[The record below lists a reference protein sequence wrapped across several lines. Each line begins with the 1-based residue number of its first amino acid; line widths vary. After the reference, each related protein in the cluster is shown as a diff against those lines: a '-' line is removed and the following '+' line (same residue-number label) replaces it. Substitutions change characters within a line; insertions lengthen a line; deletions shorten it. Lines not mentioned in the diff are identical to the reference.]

1 MANFNPTNWSR
12 PMMIQTLNKDL
23 KIVLLSALVLLT
35 SSCSDSGGGS
45 DPAPIT
51 SSPAAAP
58 AAAADTPPAISDAPT
73 TLLSGIAAIGAALDG
88 ATVEIIDASGNLVDI
103 PDTLTGSDGAYQV
116 TLPADVVLPVIVRI
130 TPLVGEPL
138 LNVVQEPEAGTTEI
152 VANVNPITNLVAEAV
167 LGDVDS
173 TNASDLASS
182 LATVDV
188 TTLDATSDA
197 IVEKVLGSSVSYDSF
212 ATDPDFIANDGT
224 SSGSAADAI
233 LDTIAKNADDNGLSL
248 NEQLTSFAAQDEPP
262 KLLEDPVFQVILVS
276 ELIQGGTDSAD
287 LESGLAA
294 SGAIDAAVQGE
305 ADIFRT
311 IIETVPV
318 IIESTVSS
326 AAGLA
331 ENSELLDI
339 AVDAAVDLVANTV
352 EQKIDQ
358 FFADTDDLVEL
369 LASPSF
375 QATAV
380 DVVAVTVLP
389 VLITFV
395 DDVDIADIQSG
406 LESVVDNITDEAAS
420 VTSSFEYTGSSTDV
434 SDLVAG
440 FVEEQ
445 IAPATTLDRDA
456 LLGIQDGTT
465 ALSEVVTPVGDVTQ
479 VQEDIQDF
487 SQANPDLV
495 DGSIVDLIE
504 EVPASN
510 WDQASWDL
518 FNWT

>member
-1 MANFNPTNWSR
+1 
-12 PMMIQTLNKDL
+12 MMIQTLNKDL

-224 SSGSAADAI
+224 RG
-233 LDTIAKNADDNGLSL
+233 
-248 NEQLTSFAAQDEPP
+248 
-262 KLLEDPVFQVILVS
+262 
-276 ELIQGGTDSAD
+276 
-287 LESGLAA
+287 
-294 SGAIDAAVQGE
+294 
-305 ADIFRT
+305 R
-311 IIETVPV
+311 
-318 IIESTVSS
+318 
-326 AAGLA
+326 
-331 ENSELLDI
+331 
-339 AVDAAVDLVANTV
+339 
-352 EQKIDQ
+352 
-358 FFADTDDLVEL
+358 
-369 LASPSF
+369 
-375 QATAV
+375 
-380 DVVAVTVLP
+380 
-389 VLITFV
+389 
-395 DDVDIADIQSG
+395 
-406 LESVVDNITDEAAS
+406 
-420 VTSSFEYTGSSTDV
+420 
-434 SDLVAG
+434 
-440 FVEEQ
+440 
-445 IAPATTLDRDA
+445 
-456 LLGIQDGTT
+456 
-465 ALSEVVTPVGDVTQ
+465 
-479 VQEDIQDF
+479 
-487 SQANPDLV
+487 
-495 DGSIVDLIE
+495 
-504 EVPASN
+504 
-510 WDQASWDL
+510 
-518 FNWT
+518 